1 MGSLSCIISLIVGGL
16 AGLIAGRVIRGAGY
30 GIVGN
35 VLLGLM
41 GSLVG
46 GFAFSLLGLGA
57 RGLFGQFLVSTV
69 GAVLFIVIVRVF
81 LDSDFAR

>member
-1 MGSLSCIISLIVGGL
+1 MGSLNCVVSLLVGGL

-41 GSLVG
+41 GSFVG
-46 GFAFSLLGLGA
+46 SLTFSFFGLGA
-57 RGLFGQFLVSTV
+57 RGLGGHFLVATA
-69 GAVLFIVIVRVF
+69 GAVLFVVLIRVF
-81 LDSDFAR
+81 VDGEFAR